1 MLDVTMAS
9 RANGVNGQQFSW
21 KGSGA
26 ERWRVQGIRSSN
38 VNSGKCL
45 DVAYQSRADG
55 GSVNQWDCHRGAS
68 LAFVDPIFPIWL
80 YDNRIEELLS
90 ALRLLR

>member
-1 MLDVTMAS
+1 MMLDVTMAS
-9 RANGVNGQQFSW
+9 RANGANGQQFSW

-26 ERWRVQGIRSSN
+26 ERWRVQGLRSSN

-55 GSVNQWDCHRGAS
+55 GGVSAS
-68 LAFVDPIFPIWL
+68 LAFAVPILPIWL
-80 YDNRIEELLS
+80 YENRIEELLF
-90 ALRLLR
+90 ALRLLP